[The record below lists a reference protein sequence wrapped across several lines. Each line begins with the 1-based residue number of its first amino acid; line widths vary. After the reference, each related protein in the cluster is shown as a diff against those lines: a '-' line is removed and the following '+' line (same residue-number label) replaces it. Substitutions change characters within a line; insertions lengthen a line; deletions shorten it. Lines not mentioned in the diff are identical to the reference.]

1 MGSRGRIGN
10 LRKENGSQ
18 KSEVRSRRSEVRGQK
33 SEVRSQKSEVR
44 SQKTE
49 VRRQKSEVRGRKSEE
64 DRLSDIYFV
73 RHAQAGSRDNYDVL
87 SDLGQQQARLLGEHL
102 TAQGIELGAVF
113 SGGMRRQRETA
124 EIACD
129 AIVRAGLAAPRLT
142 VDERWNEFSL
152 ISVYRAIAKR
162 MKQDDADFARDIAE
176 MQQAIARDPHTTGG
190 AVGRCDQ
197 AVIRAWMSNRYP
209 DYEGEAWSSFQTRI
223 QGCASDLSS
232 NHHAEEAI
240 AIFTSATPIAIIA
253 GAALGLTDEKL
264 LSILGV
270 IYNTSVSVMR
280 VRAGAL
286 RLFTFNATPHLNAAN
301 RTFR

>member
-1 MGSRGRIGN
+1 
-10 LRKENGSQ
+10 
-18 KSEVRSRRSEVRGQK
+18 V
-33 SEVRSQKSEVR
+33 
-44 SQKTE
+44 T
-49 VRRQKSEVRGRKSEE
+49 
-64 DRLSDIYFV
+64 DIYFI

-87 SDLGQQQARLLGEHL
+87 SELGAEQSRRLGEHM
-102 TAQGIELGAVF
+102 AEQGIELGGVY

-124 EIACD
+124 EIACN
-129 AIVRAGLAAPRLT
+129 AIAKAGLAAPDVIT
-142 VDERWNEFSL
+142 DDRWNEFSL

-162 MKQDDADFARDIAE
+162 MMKDDASFSRDIEE

-197 AVIRAWMSNRYP
+197 AVIRAWIDNRYP
-209 DYEGEAWSSFQTRI
+209 DYEGEAWSSFRTRI
-223 QGCASDLSS
+223 QACAADLCS
-232 NHHAEEAI
+232 NDSEKAI
-240 AIFTSATPIAIIA
+240 AIFTSATPIAITA

-280 VRAGAL
+280 ARNGEI
-286 RLFTFNATPHLNAAN
+286 RLFTFNATPHLGPSD